1 MKWIH
6 SCFEALIQTLQ
17 SLNMNKQADSVQIQL
32 SHWLKDNP
40 KFDTVVTMETL
51 HGEPPVFKKF
61 MEDFNIWE
69 KKTQK
74 VIEFARE
81 QKEKE
86 EEEKKER

>member
-1 MKWIH
+1 
-6 SCFEALIQTLQ
+6 
-17 SLNMNKQADSVQIQL
+17 MNKQADHVQIQL

-40 KFDTVVTMETL
+40 RLDSAVTMATL
-51 HGEPPVFKKF
+51 HEEPPVFKKF

-81 QKEKE
+81 QKERD
-86 EEEKKER
+86 EEEKRER